1 MCQSGVFRSLRP
13 RLSEIKIIL
22 QNESVSVELLFSVD
36 FPLSSRSLSVP
47 YAYQCCAFWG
57 CDSYAHSNPEGKSLQ
72 DHSVAEDKGKCVRF
86 YGMNPSFCYRDQFV
100 KDQSKICEKKSLYC
114 VPGISDV
121 LSSCVQA
128 GLNITYQRED
138 CRRVQFFWL
147 AESLNSTQF
156 VLCVQVPQTQ
166 QVSPA
171 VRKMKST
178 VK

>member
-86 YGMNPSFCYRDQFV
+86 YGMNPSFCYRDRSTGKQNSIYVISLPCQFV
-100 KDQSKICEKKSLYC
+100 K
-114 VPGISDV
+114 
-121 LSSCVQA
+121 
-128 GLNITYQRED
+128 
-138 CRRVQFFWL
+138 
-147 AESLNSTQF
+147 F
-156 VLCVQVPQTQ
+156 VLYLKNVHQFGVLCFLH
-166 QVSPA
+166 
-171 VRKMKST
+171 
-178 VK
+178 